1 MSPTIKAILF
11 DVGGPLDTCV
21 IMDRMIDD
29 QIMSSFR
36 KRGVDISVDEYADAN
51 RWAIDVFAP
60 NPYQAIIWRIS
71 KGSQKLVSAV
81 ETELL
86 QTVTHRNDAR
96 GGFELREGI
105 LELIENLWN
114 ENFLLGLAANQPAGS
129 LETMKRLG
137 ILKYFKYQKVS
148 GSTGLRKPDPRLL
161 LQSCKGL
168 GVTPQEAI
176 MVGDRI
182 DNDIVPAKTL
192 GMIAIRVVSGRH
204 ANQQARS
211 GHEQPDADVH
221 NVMQLEQ
228 AIRHFVAHPPKASNN
243 SHLD

>member
-60 NPYQAIIWRIS
+60 NPYQAIIWKIS
-71 KGSQKLVSAV
+71 RGSQKLVSAV
-81 ETELL
+81 ESELL

-105 LELIENLWN
+105 LELIRKLCNENL
-114 ENFLLGLAANQPAGS
+114 LLGLAANQPADS
-129 LETMKRLG
+129 IKIMKTLG
-137 ILKYFKYQKVS
+137 ILKYFKYHEVS

-161 LQSCKGL
+161 LQSCEGL
-168 GVTPQEAI
+168 GINPQEAI

-192 GMIAIRVVSGRH
+192 VMIAIRLVSGRH
-204 ANQQARS
+204 ASQQARS
-211 GHEQPDADVH
+211 VYERPDADVH
-221 NVMQLEQ
+221 NVRELEQ
-228 AIRHFVAHPPKASNN
+228 TIRTFVAHPPKAFNN
-243 SHLD
+243 SYLE

>member
-60 NPYQAIIWRIS
+60 NPYQAIIWKIS
-71 KGSQKLVSAV
+71 RGSQKLVSVV
-81 ETELL
+81 ESELL

-105 LELIENLWN
+105 LELIRKLCNENL
-114 ENFLLGLAANQPAGS
+114 LLGLAANQPADS
-129 LETMKRLG
+129 IKIMKTLG
-137 ILKYFKYQKVS
+137 ILKYFKYHEVS

-161 LQSCKGL
+161 LQSCEGL
-168 GVTPQEAI
+168 GINPQEAI

-192 GMIAIRVVSGRH
+192 GMIAIRLVSGRH
-204 ANQQARS
+204 ASQQARS
-211 GHEQPDADVH
+211 VYERPDADVH
-221 NVMQLEQ
+221 NVRELEQ
-228 AIRHFVAHPPKASNN
+228 TIRNFVAHPPKASNN
-243 SHLD
+243 NYLE